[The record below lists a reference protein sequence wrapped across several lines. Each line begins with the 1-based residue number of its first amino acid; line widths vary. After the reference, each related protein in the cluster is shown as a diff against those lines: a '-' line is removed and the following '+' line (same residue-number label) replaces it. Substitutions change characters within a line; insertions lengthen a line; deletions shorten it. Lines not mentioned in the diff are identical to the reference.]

1 MKKLLS
7 NTKVAIILLMTTIF
21 ALGFYAYMLLR
32 PISYGMPY
40 HNESEYEGEIYRGI
54 QTFFSNGTVD
64 YWNTNFETE
73 INQRYYYKDGYVFS
87 IMAET
92 DEEYEEEVAR
102 INEDFEEALN
112 SPFYASKINA
122 FRLVSE
128 GIDGYA
134 SIYTCTGCIN
144 FAVFGGIVGLLVLA
158 LTAISFVF
166 SNKRGAKGKN
176 D

>member
-21 ALGFYAYMLLR
+21 ALGFYAYMLLC
-32 PISYGMPY
+32 PISYAMPY
-40 HNESEYEGEIYRGI
+40 HNESEYEGEIFRGI
-54 QTFFSNGTVD
+54 QTFYSNGTVD

-92 DEEYEEEVAR
+92 DEEYEAEVVR
-102 INEDFEEALN
+102 INEDFDDALN
-112 SPFYASKINA
+112 TPFYASKINA

-128 GIDGYA
+128 GVDGYV
-134 SIYTCTGCIN
+134 STYTCSGFII
-144 FAVFGGIVGLLVLA
+144 FAIGGGVFVLLMLA
-158 LTAISFVF
+158 LTALSFVF
-166 SNKRGAKGKN
+166 SNKQSAKGKK
-176 D
+176 